1 MQARNNDELRDDCG
15 ELLEQSENTA
25 LLTVSLQLVLKYYFF
40 ECIMCN
46 WKVLEKLITKLHLT
60 TRAL

>member
-25 LLTVSLQLVLKYYFF
+25 LLTVSLQLVLKCYFF

-60 TRAL
+60 IRAL